1 MADNKETTPATEPA
15 VEKKEETPVEDDEMP
30 ALEAAQPAQVPETK
44 QNRAEKKARKAIA
57 KLGLKK
63 VEGINLITVRKQKSP
78 FFKIINPDVY
88 GGGDCYVV
96 FGEPQIYDYKN
107 ELANMASAA
116 KQFEQ
121 ADAAE
126 KKEATEAAAAAP
138 PTEAA
143 PAEEKVDETGL
154 KAEDIDNVI
163 AQSKCTRAAAVAAL
177 RKTNGDVVQAILDLQ

>member
-30 ALEAAQPAQVPETK
+30 ALEAAQPAQAPAEPK

-88 GGGDCYVV
+88 GV
-96 FGEPQIYDYKN
+96 
-107 ELANMASAA
+107 
-116 KQFEQ
+116 
-121 ADAAE
+121 
-126 KKEATEAAAAAP
+126 
-138 PTEAA
+138 
-143 PAEEKVDETGL
+143 
-154 KAEDIDNVI
+154 
-163 AQSKCTRAAAVAAL
+163 
-177 RKTNGDVVQAILDLQ
+177 